1 MIILIQSSHTATLEG
16 GGESILEYMKPIIFL
31 HM

>member
-1 MIILIQSSHTATLEG
+1 MIIPIQSSHTAPHEG
-16 GGESILEYMKPIIFL
+16 SGESILEYMKPIIFL

>member
-16 GGESILEYMKPIIFL
+16 GGESISEYMKPIIFL